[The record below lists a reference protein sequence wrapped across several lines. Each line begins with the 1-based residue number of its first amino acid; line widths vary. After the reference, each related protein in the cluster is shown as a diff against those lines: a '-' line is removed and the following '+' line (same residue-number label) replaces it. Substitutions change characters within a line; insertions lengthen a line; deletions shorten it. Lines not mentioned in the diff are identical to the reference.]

1 VGALAG
7 SAALLLAY
15 LSARG
20 ALLLGIL
27 VLAAALS
34 GIAYLERAPYE
45 RQEREPSRAR

>member
-1 VGALAG
+1 LIR
-7 SAALLLAY
+7 Y
-15 LSARG
+15 LSTRG

-27 VLAAALS
+27 ALAVASS